1 MTVKISINGPI
12 VSSDEKWIYDYFE
25 EEATCARD
33 VNKALPKNG
42 EDIEI
47 TINSWGGY
55 VDQGAEIYTVLK
67 SYEGNVTVNIVSA
80 YSAASVIAMVG
91 DLVRISPVGRMM
103 IHNASGGTFGDYHD
117 MDKGSE
123 MLQNANDSI
132 ANAYRLKTGLSREDI
147 LSKMDTETWLN
158 AEQAV
163 ELGFADEVMFETI
176 EQPRLVAN
184 YGSGML
190 PKNVIEKAKATL
202 EPPIKPK
209 ENNENIEDIVNAQVA
224 KVMAS
229 FLSSQTGFEGQ
240 LPNSIGQNGPDGDS
254 CLENKSTPKNKS
266 LINRLRKGE

>member
-12 VSSDEKWIYDYFE
+12 ISSDEKWIYDYFE

-33 VNKALPKNG
+33 VNKALPKND
-42 EDIEI
+42 EDVEI

-67 SYEGNVTVNIVSA
+67 SYEGKVTINVVSA
-80 YSAASVIAMVG
+80 YSAASIIAMAG
-91 DLVRISPVGRMM
+91 DVVRISPVGRMM
-103 IHNASGGTFGDYHD
+103 IHNAASGTFGDYHE
-117 MDKGSE
+117 MDKNSE
-123 MLQNANDSI
+123 VLKNANDSI
-132 ANAYRLKTGLSREDI
+132 ANAYRIKTGLSREDI
-147 LSKMDTETWLN
+147 LAKMDTETWLN

-163 ELGFADEVMFETI
+163 ELGFADEVMFETL

-202 EPPIKPK
+202 EPPVKQN
-209 ENNENIEDIVNAQVA
+209 ENNKNIEDIVSAQVA
-224 KVMAS
+224 QAMAS
-229 FLSSQTGFEGQ
+229 FLNSQTVVEPQ
-240 LPNSIGQNGPDGDS
+240 EPT
-254 CLENKSTPKNKS
+254 EPKNKS